1 MGIREI
7 GNKTGHV
14 VSIVEIMQFMTH
26 NSLFLYKKKGS
37 TALSDRL
44 AAYEA
49 REGSNLHK
57 KGAVFVSP
65 SKADLTEGKGY
76 VVTSYETLQEKHQ
89 KLTHWTPNTYRG
101 GAYYDFKRRL
111 IKGHTRENLKQINVM
126 GFDIDT
132 KEVDLYALYLGCEEL
147 GLPRPNLLLETP
159 RGFQVFYVLETP
171 FYIHKNQ
178 DYKSLRVAERLSDNI
193 RKAVSKYVPVDK
205 NCVPFGFYRIPRED
219 NVLDFFDEPA
229 NTRELLAWSKQFE
242 EQEKRSFLRVVYD
255 KNDSAFDQTSSDWY
269 RALILSTGIQKG
281 YQSASRNN
289 ALMTLA
295 LANYSSGR
303 PLEEAYDELDQFN
316 SQLDHPLKKSEFERT
331 LRSAYSGKYKGVK
344 RAYVDGLLELWT
356 DGRVQ
361 FQGKEGWYKFKKPR
375 EERVRSHYDEREED
389 ILAYLTVH
397 TSPVT
402 PFLEG
407 SLPMLA
413 KTFGMAV
420 STLKEVLKR
429 STKVIKHSVGQG
441 RGAYTQLASRSMMFR
456 SLLQKRQERI
466 KHAQLTFSELLPK
479 PNAFPQ
485 MLIFPSLQTEVLTY
499 EVDILYRSGASPPGK
514 RHLKLISQSAITYL

>member
-7 GNKTGHV
+7 GNKMGHA
-14 VSIVEIMQFMTH
+14 VSIGEIMQFMTH

-37 TALSDRL
+37 SAPIDRR

-49 REGSNLHK
+49 REGSNPHM

-65 SKADLTEGKGY
+65 SKTDLTEGKGY

-101 GAYYDFKRRL
+101 GTYYDFKKRL
-111 IKGHTRENLKQINVM
+111 IKGHTRENLKQVNVI

-159 RGFQVFYVLETP
+159 RGFQVFYVLATP

-178 DYKSLRVAERLSDNI
+178 DYKSLRVAERLSDNV
-193 RKAVSKYVPVDK
+193 RKAVSQYVPVDK

-229 NTRELLAWSKQFE
+229 NTRELLSWSKQYE

-255 KNDSAFDQTSSDWY
+255 KHDATFDLTSSDWY
-269 RALILSTGIQKG
+269 RALILSTGIDTG
-281 YQSASRNN
+281 HQSASRNN
-289 ALMTLA
+289 ALLTLA
-295 LANYSSGR
+295 LANYASGR

-316 SQLDHPLKKSEFERT
+316 SQLAHPLRKGEFERT
-331 LRSAYSGKYKGVK
+331 LKSAYSGKYKGVK
-344 RAYVDGLLELWT
+344 RSYVEGLLELWT
-356 DGRVQ
+356 DGQVQ

-389 ILAYLTVH
+389 ILAHLTKH
-397 TSPVT
+397 TDPET

-429 STKVIKHSVGQG
+429 STKLIRHTVGQG
-441 RGAYTQLASRSMMFR
+441 RGAYTKVASRSMMCR
-456 SLLQKRQERI
+456 NLLWKRQERI
-466 KHAQLTFSELLPK
+466 EQAQMTFAELLPQATAFPRTLVFPSLRSELL
-479 PNAFPQ
+479 N
-485 MLIFPSLQTEVLTY
+485 Y
-499 EVDILYRSGASPPGK
+499 ELDILYRPGTSPPGK
-514 RHLKLISQSAITYL
+514 RHLNLISQSAITYL